1 MREREGG
8 DGLERKQGKG
18 MREDLLASRPSPKA
32 LCNPNM
38 TEPLVAIPFLGRS
51 KRVKGRHEE
60 GRERK
65 RGKRKR
71 GNVRILESF

>member
-1 MREREGG
+1 
-8 DGLERKQGKG
+8 
-18 MREDLLASRPSPKA
+18 
-32 LCNPNM
+32 M
-38 TEPLVAIPFLGRS
+38 TEPLVAIPFFGRS
-51 KRVKGRHEE
+51 KRVKGRYEE